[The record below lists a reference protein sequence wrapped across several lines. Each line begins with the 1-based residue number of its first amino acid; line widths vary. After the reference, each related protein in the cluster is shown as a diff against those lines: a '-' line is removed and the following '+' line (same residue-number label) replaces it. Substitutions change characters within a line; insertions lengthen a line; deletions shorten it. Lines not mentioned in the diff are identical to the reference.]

1 MIKEEDIE
9 LYIQWQRSPVKFVQ
23 DMWGLEPQPLKLE
36 YKKIALKSSLQE
48 YKAEWFQPFIWGKHI
63 TWQQWVILL
72 AVEKALRGEAS
83 KRITVKSGR
92 GIGKDATLSWLIL
105 WWLFCYK
112 DSQIPCTAPTSQQIY
127 DILWK
132 EIAVWLNR
140 MPKQIRL
147 LYEWQTKHIR
157 MVESPETWF
166 ARAQTA
172 KKENPEA
179 LAGVHGRYIFLASD
193 EASGVDDIIYKT
205 AEGSLTG
212 KDYFFIM
219 ISNPTRLTGYFYDSH
234 NADSKNWQCLTFNSE
249 ESPIV
254 EKEFIDRIIERYGKD
269 SDEYRVQVL
278 GLFPKQGVMDERG
291 YLPLLNEADLTI
303 IPDTNAFI
311 GAKRMGID
319 CAGTGRN
326 KSAWAL
332 RDNFKLKIVA
342 EEKVSTPKSIAE
354 RTLNLLRHYRM
365 WGNESWLDNLGE
377 GANASREIALV
388 PNISESLKRV
398 NAVSFNDEPE
408 DKEKFLNKRAEMY
421 WRLRE
426 WIRRGGQIVRD
437 DELIKQLLSIK
448 YKINLR
454 GRIQIMSKEEM
465 RKAGIAS
472 PDKADAAALTF
483 YKKEETEKKQRWQQ
497 PEYVP
502 KFEWEGAE

>member
-9 LYIQWQRSPVKFVQ
+9 LYISWQKSPIKFIK
-23 DMWGLEPQPLKLE
+23 DIWGLEPQPLKTE
-36 YKKIALKSSLQE
+36 YREIASKSPLQE

-72 AVEKALRGEAS
+72 AVEKALRGEAP
-83 KRITVKSGR
+83 KRITIKSGR

-112 DSQIPCTAPTSQQIY
+112 DAQIPCTAPTSQQLY

-132 EIAVWLNR
+132 EISVWMNR
-140 MPKQIRL
+140 MPKEIRL
-147 LYEWQTKHIR
+147 LYEWQTKHVR

-172 KKENPEA
+172 RKETPEA
-179 LAGVHGRYIFLASD
+179 LAGVHGKYIFLTSD

-212 KDYFFIM
+212 RDYFFIM

-234 NADSKNWQCLTFNSE
+234 NSDSKNWQCLTFNSE

-254 EKEFIDRIIERYGKD
+254 EREFIDRIIEKYGKD
-269 SDEYRVQVL
+269 SDEYRVQVQ
-278 GLFPKQGVMDERG
+278 GLFPKEGLMDEKG
-291 YLPLLNEADLTI
+291 YLPLLTESDITI
-303 IPDTNAFI
+303 IPDTNTFI
-311 GAKRMGID
+311 GEKRMGID
-319 CAGTGRN
+319 CSGTGRN
-326 KSAWAL
+326 KSEWAV
-332 RDNFKLKIVA
+332 RDSFKLKIVA

-377 GANASREIALV
+377 GANVAQEIALV
-388 PNISESLKRV
+388 PNISEHLKKI
-398 NAVSFNDEPE
+398 NAVSFADEAS
-408 DKEKFLNKRAEMY
+408 DGKRFLNKRAEMY

-426 WIRRGGQIVRD
+426 WIKKGGQIVKD
-437 DELIKQLLSIK
+437 SELVEQLLNIK
-448 YKINLR
+448 YKINLQ
-454 GRIQIMSKEEM
+454 GKIQIMSKEEM
-465 RKAGIAS
+465 RKEGIAS
-472 PDKADAAALTF
+472 PDKADAVALTF
-483 YKKEETEKKQRWQQ
+483 YKEEVQRRKQWQQ
-497 PEYVP
+497 PPYSP
-502 KFEWEGAE
+502 RFEWEGAE